1 MPCCF
6 DKDAEFELGQINGSS
21 FTDVWKS
28 VAYNNFRNKIL
39 SNRKSVDM
47 CVNCTEGLKVN
58 IFDIE
63 Q

>member
-1 MPCCF
+1 MAIVFPMYGI
-6 DKDAEFELGQINGSS
+6 L
-21 FTDVWKS
+21 KS
-28 VAYNNFRNKIL
+28 IINFRNRIL
-39 SNRKSVDM
+39 SDRKSVDM